1 MENVAIVSKP
11 IAKYVPSSHSII
23 ETEKHRKKNWRLH
36 HKAQLQNEKA
46 CVQSSKL
53 SLVTVV
59 FLSCRVPAMF
69 HQSVSRMFMCRTGS
83 STVYPSPRFH
93 SSALGI
99 CSACA
104 LMYLIWELHCICVVK
119 NRYTMTEERILTI
132 NYWSAK
138 QFHWYLRL

>member
-104 LMYLIWELHCICVVK
+104 LMYKFALMIVK
-119 NRYTMTEERILTI
+119 VCQADPKNL
-132 NYWSAK
+132 
-138 QFHWYLRL
+138 